1 MGVAV
6 VLLVVAILVA
16 TRDDGEDPV
25 AQPSST
31 QAPSTEPATS
41 ATSAA
46 DTTTVPP
53 TTPRAAPLAIV
64 AADDRRIVVLDQGG
78 SAPPRT
84 LFDLGPSTSAD
95 EEPPFIGGV
104 ALSGDGQQV
113 YFDVAGTPAIGAL
126 QRVPVAGGPPQQIG
140 PGASPVPS
148 PDGTMLASV
157 QAPLPDEP
165 AALILRPLTG
175 GSERRIDLG
184 DETCGNIA
192 WAPSSRELAVD
203 ICSGAEPVSVA
214 VVDVPT
220 AGLRL
225 LAPPESVTW
234 SVPAYKPDGTLTLV
248 EQRESDAVVV
258 ALAPDR
264 ASVTGSILRRSSTTI
279 TAIDWSAGGDLLVC
293 DTDGIV
299 VSAVGGGRAQQVAT
313 GYTSAV
319 W

>member
-1 MGVAV
+1 MAV
-6 VLLVVAILVA
+6 VLLLVAIVVA
-16 TRDDGEDPV
+16 TQQDDEDPV

-31 QAPSTEPATS
+31 QAPSTEPAPS
-41 ATSAA
+41 ATSVAGTSTAA
-46 DTTTVPP
+46 PP
-53 TTPRAAPLAIV
+53 TTQKATPLAIV
-64 AADDRRIVVLDQGG
+64 AADDRRIVVLEQGG

-95 EEPPFIGGV
+95 EAPPLIGGV

-113 YFDVAGTPAIGAL
+113 YFDVAGTPVVGAL
-126 QRVPVAGGPPQQIG
+126 QKVPVAGGPAQQIG
-140 PGASPVPS
+140 PGASPAPS

-157 QAPLPDEP
+157 QALLPDEP
-165 AALILRPLTG
+165 ASLILRPLAG

-192 WAPSSRELAVD
+192 WSPNSREIAVD
-203 ICSGAEPVSVA
+203 ICSGGEAVTVA
-214 VVDVPT
+214 LVDVPT
-220 AGLRL
+220 GGVRL

-248 EQRESDAVVV
+248 EQREPDAVVV

-264 ASVTGSILRRSSTTI
+264 ARVTASILRRSSTTI
-279 TAIDWSAGGDLLVC
+279 TAIDWSGTGDLLVC
-293 DTDGIV
+293 DADGIV
-299 VSAVGGGRAQQVAT
+299 LSAVGGGRAQQVAT
-313 GYTSAV
+313 GYTSAA